1 MGQNWLPKT
10 CLQPRVES
18 LVQKFLENAG
28 WIGGDKL

>member
-10 CLQPRVES
+10 GLQPRVES
-18 LVQKFLENAG
+18 LVQKFLESEE